1 MEGFIFGILLY
12 LAVVR
17 QRSKKTYQKIGF
29 DDTAK
34 MSLETQCL
42 DLICKTCGFR
52 VSHDQ
57 CSVNGTIIIIIITII
72 IIIIIIIIITLLFIY
87 FSIPANGVVVIML
100 ESCFFFSA

>member
-42 DLICKTCGFR
+42 DLICKTCDFR

-57 CSVNGTIIIIIITII
+57 CSVNGTIIIIIIT
-72 IIIIIIIIITLLFIY
+72 IIIIIITLLFIY

-100 ESCFFFSA
+100 ESFFFFSA

>member
-17 QRSKKTYQKIGF
+17 QRSKKTYQKVGF

-52 VSHDQ
+52 VTHDQ
-57 CSVNGTIIIIIITII
+57 CTVNGTII
-72 IIIIIIIIITLLFIY
+72 IIIIIIIIMIIIITF
-87 FSIPANGVVVIML
+87 FVSVISVFLRM
-100 ESCFFFSA
+100 E

>member
-1 MEGFIFGILLY
+1 
-12 LAVVR
+12 
-17 QRSKKTYQKIGF
+17 
-29 DDTAK
+29 

-42 DLICKTCGFR
+42 DLICKTFGFR

-57 CSVNGTIIIIIITII
+57 CFVNGTIIIIRI

-100 ESCFFFSA
+100 ESCFFFQHNL

>member
-1 MEGFIFGILLY
+1 MKGLIHGGVYFRNFTVSCI
-12 LAVVR
+12 VR
-17 QRSKKTYQKIGF
+17 QRSKKTYQKVGF

-57 CSVNGTIIIIIITII
+57 CSINGTIIIIIIMMMMMM
-72 IIIIIIIIITLLFIY
+72 IIIIIIIITLLFQSFQY
-87 FSIPANGVVVIML
+87 
-100 ESCFFFSA
+100 SCEWSSNYA

>member
-17 QRSKKTYQKIGF
+17 QRSKKTYQKVGF

-57 CSVNGTIIIIIITII
+57 CSVNGTIIIIII
-72 IIIIIIIIITLLFIY
+72 IIIITLLFIY
-87 FSIPANGVVVIML
+87 FSVPANGVVVIML
-100 ESCFFFSA
+100 ESCFFFFSITFKTG

>member
-1 MEGFIFGILLY
+1 
-12 LAVVR
+12 
-17 QRSKKTYQKIGF
+17 
-29 DDTAK
+29 

-57 CSVNGTIIIIIITII
+57 CTVNGT

-100 ESCFFFSA
+100 ENCFFFQHNL

>member
-17 QRSKKTYQKIGF
+17 QRSKKTYQKVGF

-57 CSVNGTIIIIIITII
+57 CSVNGTIIIIII
-72 IIIIIIIIITLLFIY
+72 IIITLLFIY
-87 FSIPANGVVVIML
+87 FNIPANGVVVIML
-100 ESCFFFSA
+100 ESCFFFSITFKTG